1 MNRKIITKGF
11 YQHENGSKT
20 ITLNGETIKGDW
32 IEGYYA
38 CGRWGTTDE
47 EISVIIPLD
56 TVFCPVMKFS
66 NWKQVIP
73 ETVSEYINLDT
84 TGGESCQRI
93 YENDI
98 IEFTLVSGTTYR
110 YLIWYCREMNF
121 MEFIDLKGL
130 KFDGFDFW
138 GNIGY
143 IGDLAFRLQDHYGC
157 CDSVKVIGN
166 IFETPE
172 LLEIKE
178 ET

>member
-1 MNRKIITKGF
+1 MNRKIISKGF
-11 YQHENGSKT
+11 YQHENGSKR

-84 TGGESCQRI
+84 TGGESYQI
-93 YENDI
+93 
-98 IEFTLVSGTTYR
+98 GT
-110 YLIWYCREMNF
+110 
-121 MEFIDLKGL
+121 
-130 KFDGFDFW
+130 
-138 GNIGY
+138 
-143 IGDLAFRLQDHYGC
+143 
-157 CDSVKVIGN
+157 
-166 IFETPE
+166 
-172 LLEIKE
+172 
-178 ET
+178 